1 MAKYNNYK
9 KYYETHTEQERK
21 RFLDYYYANR
31 ERILAERREKRK
43 NMPKIKKLTLKE
55 QLEIAKIALRKACS
69 NTCFEDCEYCEYI
82 DDVKD
87 TMQCSCYCEDDA
99 DFMVNQAMNFFLKQ
113 AEEEYK
119 NGSMGN

>member
-1 MAKYNNYK
+1 MAKNNNYK
-9 KYYETHTEQERK
+9 KYYQTHREQEIK
-21 RFLDYYYANR
+21 RTRAYYLEHR
-31 ERILAERREKRK
+31 EEILAKWREKNENK
-43 NMPKIKKLTLKE
+43 PKVKKLTLKE

-69 NTCFEDCEYCEYI
+69 NTYFEDCEYCEYVGE
-82 DDVKD
+82 VKD

-119 NGSMGN
+119 NGSICD